1 MRDPGSNRCPT
12 MTLSI
17 KNKKTQVYLSNLIE
31 QLILFHVFMSQKK
44 KTQVYLF
51 PFEEHQLSIISF
63 NVIYHMS
70 QKSSQH
76 QLVPG
81 AVLILM

>member
-1 MRDPGSNRCPT
+1 LIPYSSFEASKVQDFGLHRCPT
-12 MTLSI
+12 ITLSI

-31 QLILFHVFMSQKK
+31 QLILFRVFMSQK
-44 KTQVYLF
+44 
-51 PFEEHQLSIISF
+51 
-63 NVIYHMS
+63 N
-70 QKSSQH
+70 SQH